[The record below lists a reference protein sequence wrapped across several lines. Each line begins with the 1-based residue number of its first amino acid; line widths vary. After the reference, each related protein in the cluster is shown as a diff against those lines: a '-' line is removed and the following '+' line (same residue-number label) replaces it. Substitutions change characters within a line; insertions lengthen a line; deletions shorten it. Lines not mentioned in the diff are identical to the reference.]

1 MDIRRIRV
9 DDNFKYINKKT
20 KKRVNKKNLKRI
32 KSLRIPPS
40 YKKVKI
46 SSDPKSKVQVIGEDD
61 LGRKQYIYNP
71 KFIEEQQEIK
81 FQDLIM
87 FGKKIKRIR
96 RDYKSIIESN
106 LPITNKN
113 KLISIILYLL
123 DNCRFRIGS
132 EEYKKKYNT
141 YGATTLNTNH
151 ILINNDSVEIKF
163 TGKKSVENVAKI
175 KSNSVTR
182 ILQELCKQNN
192 GKEYLFYYIDNQ
204 GEQNNITAGQV
215 TTYLKKYN
223 KNLMP
228 KMFRTWNGNSI
239 LLKQLIQKGIP
250 KNEKEVKSN
259 LRDAIKKVAFELH
272 NTVAVSKKSYC
283 NSEIYTTY
291 LNNNE
296 KFFDFIDMNRKENGD
311 KKSTDRIL
319 SLFLEKYYKNL
330 GKEVPVNNNSIINK
344 MLSYIK

>member
-9 DDNFKYINKKT
+9 DDEFKYIDKKT
-20 KKRVNKKNLKRI
+20 KKRVNKRHLKRI

-46 SSDPKSKVQVIGEDD
+46 SSNPKTKVQVIGIDD

-141 YGATTLNTNH
+141 YGATTLNTSHVLFEKN
-151 ILINNDSVEIKF
+151 SAEIKF

-175 KSNSVTR
+175 KSNSVIK
-182 ILQELCKQNN
+182 ILQELCKLNN

-215 TTYLKKYN
+215 TTYLKN
-223 KNLMP
+223 
-228 KMFRTWNGNSI
+228 I
-239 LLKQLIQKGIP
+239 
-250 KNEKEVKSN
+250 
-259 LRDAIKKVAFELH
+259 IK
-272 NTVAVSKKSYC
+272 
-283 NSEIYTTY
+283 I
-291 LNNNE
+291 
-296 KFFDFIDMNRKENGD
+296 
-311 KKSTDRIL
+311 
-319 SLFLEKYYKNL
+319 
-330 GKEVPVNNNSIINK
+330 
-344 MLSYIK
+344 